1 LGLALRFIL
10 DALKKNPN
18 SKMYNFGITALDRF
32 KHRLKDYHQ
41 YCSHISTIPHFQQF
55 PQHLIE
61 VCSFL
66 KFLFGLNLLTFLK
79 ILQIGHFIMTTHFS
93 NYYY

>member
-1 LGLALRFIL
+1 MGLALRFIL
-10 DALKKNPN
+10 DALKKSPN

-41 YCSHISTIPHFQQF
+41 YCSHIYTIPHFQQF

-61 VCSFL
+61 VSVIPTIFI
-66 KFLFGLNLLTFLK
+66 F
-79 ILQIGHFIMTTHFS
+79 IL
-93 NYYY
+93 Y

>member
-1 LGLALRFIL
+1 MFPQFCLLKKVFVIYYCLYFFRNYKALGLALRFIL
-10 DALKKNPN
+10 DALKKSPN

-61 VCSFL
+61 VCSFI
-66 KFLFGLNLLTFLK
+66 K
-79 ILQIGHFIMTTHFS
+79 H
-93 NYYY
+93 

>member
-1 LGLALRFIL
+1 MLLTNYFCFRNYKALGLALRFIL
-10 DALKKNPN
+10 DALKKSPN

-32 KHRLKDYHQ
+32 KQRLKDYHQ

-61 VCSFL
+61 VSFSIKHL
-66 KFLFGLNLLTFLK
+66 KYAFF
-79 ILQIGHFIMTTHFS
+79 Q
-93 NYYY
+93 

>member
-1 LGLALRFIL
+1 MYFICRNYKALGLALRFIL

-32 KHRLKDYHQ
+32 KHRLKEYHQ

-61 VCSFL
+61 V
-66 KFLFGLNLLTFLK
+66 
-79 ILQIGHFIMTTHFS
+79 
-93 NYYY
+93 

>member
-1 LGLALRFIL
+1 MEFFFRNYKALGLALRFIL
-10 DALKKNPN
+10 DALKKSPN

-61 VCSFL
+61 VCFNIFSI
-66 KFLFGLNLLTFLK
+66 KDLNL
-79 ILQIGHFIMTTHFS
+79 HF
-93 NYYY
+93 